1 MPDLRLMTI
10 TSQGQIT
17 IPADFRQYLGLGEKT
32 KAVVEIED
40 DRLIIEPIPDLFS
53 LEGSLR
59 RKAKKGKEITKII
72 EEEEAAVAEAIAK
85 NYR

>member
-17 IPADFRQYLGLGEKT
+17 IPADFRRQFGLEEQS
-32 KAVVEIED
+32 KAVVEIND
-40 DRLIIEPIPDLFS
+40 DKLVIEPLLDLLS

-59 RKAKKGKEITKII
+59 RKAKKGKGIGKII
-72 EEEEAAVAEAIAK
+72 EEEETAVAEAIAK